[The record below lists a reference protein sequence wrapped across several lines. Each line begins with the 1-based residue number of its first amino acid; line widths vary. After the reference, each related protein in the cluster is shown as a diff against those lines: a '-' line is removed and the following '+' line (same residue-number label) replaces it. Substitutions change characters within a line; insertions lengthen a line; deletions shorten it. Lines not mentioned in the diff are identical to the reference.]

1 MSGFDSRT
9 ISLTVNEY
17 VILPPQ
23 QAASFPCSVASLRR
37 FLSSLMPWWSP
48 ITRLPPQ
55 QLIVWSGHTLNKL
68 SHQTLISYLSQPTLF
83 MPHKDTGIAT
93 LAIILTIQR
102 YLN

>member
-1 MSGFDSRT
+1 MINDFETLKKQKAVSEQNSRA

-55 QLIVWSGHTLNKL
+55 QLIVWSGHTLSKL
-68 SHQTLISYLSQPTLF
+68 SHQTLIP
-83 MPHKDTGIAT
+83 
-93 LAIILTIQR
+93 
-102 YLN
+102 